1 MKIFMA
7 SVNYKNSSIN
17 QREKLSFDKEKISEI
32 IKKICLIDGILG
44 CIVIST
50 CNRTEIYISSAIDL
64 QVDKLL
70 LDVADIQNF
79 QGQFEKK
86 QSVDAVYHIIQ
97 LACGLKSQIVGE
109 GQIVSQIN
117 SALQISRENNC
128 TDSILETLFRIAV
141 SAGKFALTNA
151 KLSNIPLS
159 SAYAAV
165 ELIKQKFGNISD
177 KKCVVIGN
185 GKMGQI
191 VQELLIKSG
200 AKVLVTLRS
209 YKSGNNE
216 VIKGCQTINY
226 SDRYEFIENA
236 DFVITATRSPHYT
249 ITYDKLKKLKNK
261 PLIIIDL
268 AIPRDVEPDVSN
280 ICQTYNIDELGFKTQ
295 INEDERIIIDNIV
308 EKFVDKFYRW
318 KNYKLSLND
327 MDSIKKIISQRIIKS
342 GNFDKNDEELI
353 ALTVKKTTDM
363 IFGGFN
369 NAIPPKNVQACRKK
383 IEERSRL

>member
-32 IKKICLIDGILG
+32 IKKICLIDGIFG
-44 CIVIST
+44 CIIIST

-97 LACGLKSQIVGE
+97 LACGLKSQIIGE

-117 SALQISRENNC
+117 FALQISRENNC

-216 VIKGCQTINY
+216 VIKGCETINY
-226 SDRYEFIENA
+226 SDRYEFIESA

-295 INEDERIIIDNIV
+295 INEDERIIVDNIV

-327 MDSIKKIISQRIIKS
+327 MDSIKKIISQRIVKS

>member
-32 IKKICLIDGILG
+32 IKKICLIDGIFG
-44 CIVIST
+44 CIIIST

-70 LDVADIQNF
+70 LDVAGIQNF

-295 INEDERIIIDNIV
+295 INEDERIIVDNIV